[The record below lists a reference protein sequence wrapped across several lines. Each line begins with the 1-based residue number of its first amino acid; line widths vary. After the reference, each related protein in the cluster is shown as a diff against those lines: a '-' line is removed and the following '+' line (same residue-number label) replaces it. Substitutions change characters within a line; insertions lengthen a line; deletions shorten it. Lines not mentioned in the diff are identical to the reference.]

1 MKRIGMILASL
12 AAVVLLAVQCFAGED
27 TSQNEYLVIAAP
39 ANYTNGT
46 MYSIA
51 EGAATTNT
59 LDISPYKGRGV
70 VVVSISAD
78 LTGVATTNV
87 TPVFLQHSTSATG
100 TYSTVSGVTFA
111 ALSTAAQVTT
121 ANVDTQILKKY
132 LRLGVTLLGTNAVQ
146 RNISAVY
153 VVPHLSD

>member
-1 MKRIGMILASL
+1 MKIIASILALIAGAAISL
-12 AAVVLLAVQCFAGED
+12 PCVAGED

-51 EGAATTNT
+51 EGAATTNG
-59 LDISPYKGRGV
+59 LNIGPYKGRGV
-70 VVVSISAD
+70 IVVSGSAD
-78 LTGVATTNV
+78 LTAVATTNV

-111 ALSTAAQVTT
+111 AMGTTGFVTT
-121 ANVDTQILKKY
+121 ANVDTSALHNY
-132 LRLGVTLLGTNAVQ
+132 VRLGVTLLGTNAVQ
-146 RNISAVY
+146 RNIGALY

>member
-1 MKRIGMILASL
+1 MKRYGMILASL

-46 MYSIA
+46 SYSIGQ
-51 EGAATTNT
+51 GAATTNT
-59 LDISPYKGRGV
+59 LNIGPYKGRGV
-70 VVVSISAD
+70 IIVSGSAD
-78 LTGVATTNV
+78 LTAHPTTNT

-100 TYSTVSGVTFA
+100 TYATVSGVTFA
-111 ALSTAAQVTT
+111 NMGTTGFVSTAS
-121 ANVDTQILKKY
+121 VDTQILRNY
-132 LRLGVTLLGTNAVQ
+132 LRIGVTLLGTNDVQ